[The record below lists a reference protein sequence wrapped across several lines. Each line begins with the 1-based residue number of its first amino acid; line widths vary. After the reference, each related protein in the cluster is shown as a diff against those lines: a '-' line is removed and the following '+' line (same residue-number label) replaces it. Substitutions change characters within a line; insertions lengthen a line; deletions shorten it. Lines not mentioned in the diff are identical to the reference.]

1 MTRRIALILLSVIV
15 LFSLG
20 CSSGKDESVTVAKNF
35 WKAME
40 DRDIE
45 KARSYATKATASS
58 LNINESDEDQDVEI
72 IFGEVT
78 KEDGKTLVVTTMR
91 TTQDEKTIDIPM
103 KTVLVKEEGEWRV
116 DVDQTMMSLF
126 GGAMGAMMETM
137 KEGFEDMGK
146 AMAEEMQAGFEEMSK
161 ELTSSNVD

>member
-1 MTRRIALILLSVIV
+1 MTRRIVAIVLSVIV

-20 CSSGKDESVTVAKNF
+20 CSSSNEAISVAKKF

-40 DRDIE
+40 DRDLA
-45 KARSYATKATASS
+45 KAKYYATKATASS
-58 LNINESDEDQDVEI
+58 LNINENEEDKDVEI

-91 TTQDEKTIDIPM
+91 TTQDEKTMDIPM
-103 KTVLVKEEGEWRV
+103 KTVLVKEDGEWRV

-161 ELTSSNVD
+161 ELDSSYDD

>member
-1 MTRRIALILLSVIV
+1 MTRRIVVVLLSVIV

-20 CSSGKDESVTVAKNF
+20 CSSGGDESVTVAKNF

-45 KARSYATKATASS
+45 KARSYATKATANS
-58 LNINESDEDQDVEI
+58 LNINESEEDQDVEI

-91 TTQDEKTIDIPM
+91 TTQDEKTMDIPM

-126 GGAMGAMMETM
+126 GGAMGAMMDTM

-146 AMAEEMQAGFEEMSK
+146 AMADEMQSGFEEMSK
-161 ELTSSNVD
+161 ELSNNDDD

>member
-20 CSSGKDESVTVAKNF
+20 CSSGGDESVTVAKNF

-45 KARSYATKATASS
+45 KARSYATKATANS
-58 LNINESDEDQDVEI
+58 LNINESEEDQDVEI

-91 TTQDEKTIDIPM
+91 TTQDEKTMDIPM

-146 AMAEEMQAGFEEMSK
+146 AMADEMKAGFEEMSK
-161 ELTSSNVD
+161 ELTISNDD